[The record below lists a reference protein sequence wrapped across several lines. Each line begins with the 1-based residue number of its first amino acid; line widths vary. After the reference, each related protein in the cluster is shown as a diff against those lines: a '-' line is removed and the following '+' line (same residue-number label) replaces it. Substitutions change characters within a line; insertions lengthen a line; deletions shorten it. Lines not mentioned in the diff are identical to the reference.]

1 MIEHAT
7 SLRAPS
13 TRDLAHSACGRV
25 PHGGRRLRRFPSA
38 RAAALGLAAL
48 LLTAC
53 GAAPTSSAPPP
64 QPPPPL
70 PAAALLPADSETTE
84 GAIRFLEDRV
94 KRDPADF
101 IAQNKLAG
109 YYLKK
114 LRETGR
120 TTYIGLA
127 SRAAKAS
134 LAAIPAEQNVG
145 GLVALA
151 QVESAS
157 HQFAA
162 ARDHAK
168 QLIEREPRKSY
179 PYLLLG
185 DSLLELGDYDGAAAV
200 FRKLEAPSDGGGAG
214 KMAIETRL
222 ARLALL
228 RGETDAAQRHLIGAL
243 TVALDEP
250 FPPRETVAWCR
261 WQLGEVAFSVGD
273 YRAAERHYRDALIT
287 SPDYF
292 NALASLGRVRAAQG
306 DLPGAVETYQ
316 RAIQILPDPA
326 FIAALGDLH
335 RLAGREKEAAAQYES
350 VERLERAEA
359 AGGEHYH
366 HRRLAMFYAD
376 HDMKAGEAYADAA
389 HEYEERRDIY
399 GADALAWTA
408 LKAGKLTEAQAAMK
422 DALRLGTRDAK
433 LFYHAGM
440 IARAAGEKTA
450 AREYLERALKLNPQF
465 DPLQAAVARRALEE
479 VMR

>member
-7 SLRAPS
+7 RLRALL
-13 TRDLAHSACGRV
+13 TKDLTHRARS
-25 PHGGRRLRRFPSA
+25 SA
-38 RAAALGLAAL
+38 RIVALGLAAL

-53 GAAPTSSAPPP
+53 GAERPSSSAPPP
-64 QPPPPL
+64 PPLPPL
-70 PAAALLPADSETTE
+70 PAAAFLPADSEATD

-109 YYLKK
+109 YYLQK

-120 TTYIGLA
+120 TTYLALA

-145 GLVALA
+145 GLVALT
-151 QVESAS
+151 QVELAS
-157 HQFAA
+157 HHFAA
-162 ARDHAK
+162 SRDHAK
-168 QLIEREPRKSY
+168 QLVEREPRKSY

-200 FRKLEAPSDGGGAG
+200 YQQLEAQSDGSGPG
-214 KMAIETRL
+214 KTPIETRL

-228 RGETDAAQRHLIGAL
+228 RGETDAAQRHLISAL
-243 TVALDEP
+243 TVALDET

-273 YRAAERHYRDALIT
+273 YQTAEKHYRDALIT
-287 SPDYF
+287 FPDYF
-292 NALASLGRVRAAQG
+292 SALASLGRVRAAQG
-306 DLPGAVETYQ
+306 DLPGAIEIYQ
-316 RAIQILPDPA
+316 RAIQILPNPA
-326 FIAALGDLH
+326 FVAALGDLY
-335 RLAGREKEAAAQYES
+335 RLAGREKDAAAQYEL
-350 VERLERAEA
+350 VEQIERTEA
-359 AGGEHYH
+359 AGGEHH
-366 HRRLAMFYAD
+366 HRRQLALFYAD
-376 HDMKAGEAYADAA
+376 HDLKAEKAYADAA

-408 LKAGKLTEAQAAMK
+408 LKVGKVTEAQAAMK
-422 DALRLGTRDAK
+422 DALRLGTRDAM

-440 IARAAGEKTA
+440 IARAAGEKEA
-450 AREYLERALKLNPQF
+450 AREYLKRALTLNPQF
-465 DPLQAAVARRALEE
+465 DPLQASIARKAMEE
-479 VMR
+479 S